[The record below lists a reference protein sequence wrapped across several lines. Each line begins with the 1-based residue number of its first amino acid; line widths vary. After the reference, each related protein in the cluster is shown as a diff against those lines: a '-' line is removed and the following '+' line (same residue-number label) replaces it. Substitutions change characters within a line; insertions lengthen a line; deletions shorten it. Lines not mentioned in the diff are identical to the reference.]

1 MKQTTNEQKVIPIFF
16 TTDDNYVPYLCV
28 AIKSIIAHCD
38 PKLKY
43 QVHVLNAGLS
53 QDFMNKLKDLE
64 TAFLKIEFNDV
75 SAQIAEIK
83 LVLNENLRDYYSD
96 AIFYRI
102 FIPQMFPQYHKAIYI
117 DCDVVVLTDIANL
130 YNTDMQGNYLASVP
144 DEVAPSNPV
153 LTDYV
158 ENAVGI
164 PINQYF
170 CSGVILFDLD
180 AMREHKV
187 AEKFVGLLITY
198 NFDTVAPDQDYLNVI
213 CKDHVLYLNPGWD
226 KQANDQPYDGELYL
240 VHYNMFRKPW
250 LYNDVPYEKY
260 FWQYAKETVFYENML
275 QSRANYT
282 DAQKQADF
290 EGAKTMGTFC
300 EGVLKNPMNFK
311 KVLTNR
317 SIDEA
322 IKNPVKFWFL
332 PLF

>member
-1 MKQTTNEQKVIPIFF
+1 MEQTNKEKSIIPIFF

-28 AIKSIIAHCD
+28 AIKSIIANCD
-38 PKLKY
+38 PEQKY
-43 QVHVLNAGLS
+43 QVHILNTGLS
-53 QDFMNKLKDLE
+53 QDFMHKLKSLE
-64 TAFLKIEFNDV
+64 TDFLKIEFDDV

-83 LVLNENLRDYYSD
+83 LALNENLRDYYSD

-117 DCDVVVLTDIANL
+117 DCDVVVLANIAKL
-130 YNTDMQGNYLASVP
+130 YNIDMQGNYLASVP
-144 DEVAPSNPV
+144 DEVAPSNPI
-153 LTDYV
+153 LLDYV

-164 PINQYF
+164 PIKQYF

-187 AEKFVGLLITY
+187 AEKFVGLLTTY

-213 CKDHVLYLNPGWD
+213 CKGHVLYLHPGWD
-226 KQANDQPYDGELYL
+226 KQANDQPYDDELYL

-250 LYNDVPYEKY
+250 LYHDVPYEKY
-260 FWQYAKETVFYENML
+260 FWEYAKDTPFYKNML

-290 EGAKTMGTFC
+290 EGAKGMGTFC
-300 EGVLKNPMNFK
+300 LGVLKNPVTFK
-311 KVLTNR
+311 SVLAHRT
-317 SIDEA
+317 IDEA
-322 IKNPVKFWFL
+322 IKKPVKF
-332 PLF
+332 